1 MSPVSTT
8 GSVIVTGGHGGIGR
22 QCTRALLE
30 GGAHVVVGSRDVLR
44 ARAALE
50 ELPSGASEVRGL
62 DLASLASVRSF
73 AAELARTVAERPPL
87 RGVVCNAG
95 VQLTRPDERTTDGF
109 ERTFG
114 TNHLGHYLLIH
125 LLVPQL
131 VTPAR
136 IAVVSSGTHDPRQRT
151 GVPVP
156 RWRGARGLAEPDRD
170 ALRDEG
176 PLRAGQRAY
185 STSKLCN
192 ALCTYALHE
201 RLVRERPGVSVNAY
215 DPGLVPGTGL
225 ARDYPPVLR
234 FLWLHLGPALVPL
247 LRRFMHAQTG
257 RDAGA
262 ALARL
267 VLDPGLEGV
276 SGRYFAGLEEIRSS
290 EESYDRA
297 KQEELFIESAAL
309 VSLAPDEAAVSV
321 R

>member
-1 MSPVSTT
+1 MTTASST

-22 QCTRALLE
+22 QCTRALVA
-30 GGAHVVVGSRDVLR
+30 GGAHVVVASRDVAR

-50 ELPSGASEVRGL
+50 GLPSGAFEVRAL
-62 DLASLASVRSF
+62 DLASLSSVRSF
-73 AAELARTVAERPPL
+73 AAELARTAAGRPPL
-87 RGVVCNAG
+87 HGLVCNAG
-95 VQLTRPDERTTDGF
+95 VQLTRPDERTQDGF

-125 LLVPQL
+125 LLLPQL

-136 IAVVSSGTHDPRQRT
+136 IAIVSSGTHDPLQRT

-156 RWRGARGLAEPDRD
+156 RWRGARALAEPDLI
-170 ALRDEG
+170 ALREEG
-176 PLRAGQRAY
+176 PMRAGQRAY

-192 ALCTYALHE
+192 VLCTYALHE
-201 RLVRERPGVSVNAY
+201 RLARERPGVSVLAY

-234 FLWLHLGPALVPL
+234 FVWLRVGPALVPL
-247 LRRFMHAQTG
+247 IRRFIHAQTE
-257 RDAGA
+257 RDAGS

-267 VLDPGLEGV
+267 VLDPALAGV
-276 SGRYFAGLEEIRSS
+276 SGRYFAGRKEQRSS
-290 EESYDRA
+290 EESHDRA
-297 KQEELFIESAAL
+297 KQEELFVESAAL
-309 VSLAPDEAAVSV
+309 VSLAGDEAAVSV